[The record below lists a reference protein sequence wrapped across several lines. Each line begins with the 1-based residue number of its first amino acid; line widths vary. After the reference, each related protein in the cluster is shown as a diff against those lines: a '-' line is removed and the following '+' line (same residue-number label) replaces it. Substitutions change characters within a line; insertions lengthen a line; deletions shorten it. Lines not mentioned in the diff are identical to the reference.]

1 MDTDLLRQCLTYH
14 GESLFNKL
22 KCEQTENPDFQ
33 AVVSDLCKTTSER
46 GEEQSNPLVEQF
58 IARKADILFCPAWRT
73 ATLQDEEHEQEED
86 AAEPYAIM
94 PPVELFMEVSYEER
108 RSMLYRDLEKGD
120 IVVGRINNI
129 REYGFFLT
137 LLCMAGGLKRDIEDL
152 ELSALCHIREI
163 PSTGNH
169 DDPLSYYQI
178 GDFIRA
184 GVKDIDRY
192 QEKITVSLHQASL
205 SPSLEH
211 IKLGVITREELPVH
225 YSRSVRTV
233 SDSSETYECIL
244 RSCHGY
250 HNPSVVEHLLEKVG
264 ISDTHPPSMMRGL
277 QSKLFHEEDFASA
290 IRKKQSASWA
300 LNVRAGVDHFK
311 HGRHVDAM
319 NEYNKALEI
328 DTNNVEALVARG
340 ALYANK
346 GSILK
351 AITDFEVALESCPD
365 HRNAKKYLC
374 QTLVERGRQLEEQ
387 EKLVTAEGMYRRA
400 LALDDSNSEAQEA
413 LRKITDTIQKSIRLR
428 EEALA
433 KEQVKANSSQSSAE
447 KLRKILKEEKRMKKK
462 RKRSASSAS
471 SSSASTRSSSTSS
484 SSSSSRRRSKKKKK
498 KRRKSERG
506 SKRHRRI
513 SSRESRRSEE
523 GKSERDRKEKDEEDE
538 VEWYPA
544 PPNTSATFLNQKG
557 GPGFKERNEED
568 TEERRIS
575 QLYSLSAASEN
586 EESDSSRR
594 ERKGG
599 DREESRARRRRSSV
613 SPDREERRSRSRER
627 REKNRERGKEDNRS
641 HSDSK
646 RRRSS
651 DENRRRK
658 VSCSSADSEYSRKSS
673 VRSEYSAN
681 SASVSKHSDNRARHE
696 LSKRNSFDGGRYEN
710 RGREE
715 LSEVE
720 GMKREKESRKG
731 REEDEIRER
740 SETAGNLH
748 GVTSVPGAR
757 PKKDLPANL
766 LNIFNQIAQFEKEK
780 EDRAPDPCPARASE
794 LQFCRSPQEGSE
806 TLRVWTPAAGFRKH
820 SVMVMLLILE
830 EKHQRFQQ
838 SPHSTPRRPFST
850 CAAHSTTWSVP
861 IASSMENRDRCQ
873 GTTSCGSSHKDHRD
887 VLNR

>member
-1 MDTDLLRQCLTYH
+1 MDRDLLRQCLTYH

-33 AVVSDLCKTTSER
+33 AVVADLCKATSESR
-46 GEEQSNPLVEQF
+46 GEEQGNPLVEQF

-73 ATLQDEEHEQEED
+73 ATLQGEEHEAEEE

-94 PPVELFMEVSYEER
+94 PPAELFMEVSYEEK
-108 RSMLYRDLEKGD
+108 RSMLYRDLERGD

-137 LLCMAGGLKRDIEDL
+137 LLCMAGGLRRDIEDL

-211 IKLGVITREELPVH
+211 IKLGVITREELPIH
-225 YSRSVRTV
+225 YSRSIRAA

-244 RSCHGY
+244 KSCHGY
-250 HNPSVVEHLLEKVG
+250 HNPSVVDYLLEKVG

-277 QSKLFHEEDFASA
+277 QSKLFQEEDFASA

-300 LNVRAGVDHFK
+300 LKCVRAGVDHFK
-311 HGRHVDAM
+311 HGRHVEAM

-346 GSILK
+346 GSIMK
-351 AITDFEVALESCPD
+351 AITDFELALESCPD

-374 QTLVERGRQLEEQ
+374 QTLVERGKQLEEQ
-387 EKLVTAEGMYRRA
+387 EKLVTAEGLYRRA
-400 LALDDSNSEAQEA
+400 LFLDDSNPEAQEA
-413 LRKITDTIQKSIRLR
+413 LNKITDTIQKSIRLR

-433 KEQVKANSSQSSAE
+433 KEQVKAKSGQTSAE

-462 RKRSASSAS
+462 RKRSASSS
-471 SSSASTRSSSTSS
+471 SSSSTSSRSSSSSS

-498 KRRKSERG
+498 KHRRSERG

-513 SSRESRRSEE
+513 SSRESRSEE
-523 GKSERDRKEKDEEDE
+523 GKSEKDRKEQDEDE

-557 GPGFKERNEED
+557 GPVFGERDDEEVEEKD
-568 TEERRIS
+568 AEERRIS

-586 EESDSSRR
+586 EESDSSQRDRKRR
-594 ERKGG
+594 
-599 DREESRARRRRSSV
+599 DREESRTRRRKNSLSRS
-613 SPDREERRSRSRER
+613 PEREERRSKSRER
-627 REKNRERGKEDNRS
+627 RDKNRERRKEDNRRN
-641 HSDSK
+641 SDS
-646 RRRSS
+646 
-651 DENRRRK
+651 NRRTSLDETRKRK

-673 VRSEYSAN
+673 VRSEYSGY
-681 SASVSKHSDNRARHE
+681 SASASKHPENRARRDS
-696 LSKRNSFDGGRYEN
+696 SKRNSFDGGRYEN

-715 LSEVE
+715 ICDAEDV
-720 GMKREKESRKG
+720 KREKESRKG
-731 REEDEIRER
+731 GVEEVSSRSDRGLCKR
-740 SETAGNLH
+740 SESAGNH
-748 GVTSVPGAR
+748 KEQRGVTSVPGER

-766 LNIFNQIAQFEKEK
+766 LDIFNQIAQFEKEK
-780 EDRAPDPCPARASE
+780 
-794 LQFCRSPQEGSE
+794 G
-806 TLRVWTPAAGFRKH
+806 V
-820 SVMVMLLILE
+820 
-830 EKHQRFQQ
+830 
-838 SPHSTPRRPFST
+838 RP
-850 CAAHSTTWSVP
+850 
-861 IASSMENRDRCQ
+861 
-873 GTTSCGSSHKDHRD
+873 KK
-887 VLNR
+887 

>member
-1 MDTDLLRQCLTYH
+1 MDRDLLRQCLTYH

-33 AVVSDLCKTTSER
+33 AVVSDLCKATNER
-46 GEEQSNPLVEQF
+46 GEDQGSPLVEQF
-58 IARKADILFCPAWRT
+58 IARKADILFCPAWKT
-73 ATLQDEEHEQEED
+73 ATLQEEEHEAEED

-108 RSMLYRDLEKGD
+108 RSMLYRDLERGD

-205 SPSLEH
+205 SPSLES

-225 YSRSVRTV
+225 YSRSVRAA

-244 RSCHGY
+244 KSCHGY
-250 HNPSVVEHLLEKVG
+250 HNPSVVDYLLEKVG

-277 QSKLFHEEDFASA
+277 QSKLFQEEDFASA

-300 LNVRAGVDHFK
+300 LKCVRAGVDHFK
-311 HGRHVDAM
+311 HGRHVEAM

-346 GSILK
+346 GSIVK
-351 AITDFEVALESCPD
+351 AITDFELALESCPD

-374 QTLVERGRQLEEQ
+374 QTLVERGKQLEEQ
-387 EKLVTAEGMYRRA
+387 EKLVTAEGLYRRA
-400 LALDDSNSEAQEA
+400 LSLDDSNPEAQEA
-413 LRKITDTIQKSIRLR
+413 LNKITDTIQKSIRLR

-433 KEQVKANSSQSSAE
+433 KEEVKAKTSQTSAE

-462 RKRSASSAS
+462 RKRSASSS
-471 SSSASTRSSSTSS
+471 SSSSTSTRSSSTSS
-484 SSSSSRRRSKKKKK
+484 SSSSSRKKSKKKKK
-498 KRRKSERG
+498 KRRRSERG

-513 SSRESRRSEE
+513 SSRESRKSEE
-523 GKSERDRKEKDEEDE
+523 GKSEKDRKEKDEDE

-544 PPNTSATFLNQKG
+544 PPNTSATFLNQEG
-557 GPGFKERNEED
+557 GPGFEERDEVEEKD
-568 TEERRIS
+568 AEERRIC

-586 EESDSSRR
+586 EESDSSRK
-594 ERKGG
+594 ERKGR
-599 DREESRARRRRSSV
+599 DREESRAGRKKSSM
-613 SPDREERRSRSRER
+613 SRSPEREKKR
-627 REKNRERGKEDNRS
+627 SKSREGRDKNRERGKEYNRRN
-641 HSDSK
+641 SDSK
-646 RRRSS
+646 MRRSL
-651 DENRRRK
+651 DENRKRK
-658 VSCSSADSEYSRKSS
+658 ISCSSADSEYSRKSS
-673 VRSEYSAN
+673 VRSEYSGN
-681 SASVSKHSDNRARHE
+681 SGSASKHLENRVRHD

-710 RGREE
+710 RGRDEIC
-715 LSEVE
+715 EVE
-720 GMKREKESRKG
+720 DVKRGKESKKG
-731 REEDEIRER
+731 REEEER
-740 SETAGNLH
+740 SSKRSESAGNH
-748 GVTSVPGAR
+748 HEQRGGVTSVPGVR

-766 LNIFNQIAQFEKEK
+766 LDIFNQIAQFEKDK
-780 EDRAPDPCPARASE
+780 
-794 LQFCRSPQEGSE
+794 G
-806 TLRVWTPAAGFRKH
+806 G
-820 SVMVMLLILE
+820 
-830 EKHQRFQQ
+830 
-838 SPHSTPRRPFST
+838 RP
-850 CAAHSTTWSVP
+850 
-861 IASSMENRDRCQ
+861 
-873 GTTSCGSSHKDHRD
+873 KK
-887 VLNR
+887 